1 MKETKKNS
9 KSIDVLSHIGVIAI
23 IILINYVLS
32 FSFARIDFTEDQRH
46 SLSENTA
53 ALLEDEE
60 RLDDRIFF
68 KIYLDG
74 DLPADIMNIRFAIKE
89 KLDEFIVYAGD
100 NIQYEFIDPN
110 GDEDEDYN
118 LEVQKN
124 IYSEGVAPC
133 DIEILKSGNAEI
145 KTIWPGALIEF
156 GGTTVDRVQ
165 FFEKKVIFSGENL
178 RGLAER
184 TINNLEYQ
192 LISAVRRVTADNKKT
207 VSFLSG
213 HNELKP
219 YETMDVRK
227 GLNRYYLI
235 EDLEINGQ
243 IHALDETDALII
255 AQPKS
260 RFSEKDKFVID
271 QFIMNGGKVLWFV
284 DPMDVN
290 RDSLYR
296 TGQTFGMSANLN
308 IEKDMLFKYGV
319 RLNSDIIIDKDCT
332 PLFVPG
338 HPLGNVDWY
347 FYPNLQRVDHP
358 ITKNIDPIKAEYVS
372 SMSIVNTSD
381 MDVKKTVLLQSSY
394 NSRIFKSPARI
405 NYAIIDVEPKFN
417 DGTTGDYPT
426 AIMLEGNFTSAFE
439 NRGLSESFLNS
450 SDFETKFKSD
460 TNKMLVVSDGDIIRN
475 EIIDSAYVNEEWRYK
490 YMPINMDVYGVRNPN
505 GTPKFA
511 YGNRDFVLN
520 SVDYMLD
527 DFSLI
532 DIRTKTITM
541 RVLDTEKVI
550 EEKEF
555 WKFINI
561 AVPLLAI
568 LLLAIFQLILRKRKY
583 ARTI

>member
-145 KTIWPGALIEF
+145 KTIWPGALIEY

>member
-145 KTIWPGALIEF
+145 KTIWPGALIEY

-219 YETMDVRK
+219 YEK
-227 GLNRYYLI
+227 GFEPLLLNR
-235 EDLEINGQ
+235 G
-243 IHALDETDALII
+243 
-255 AQPKS
+255 S
-260 RFSEKDKFVID
+260 
-271 QFIMNGGKVLWFV
+271 
-284 DPMDVN
+284 
-290 RDSLYR
+290 
-296 TGQTFGMSANLN
+296 
-308 IEKDMLFKYGV
+308 
-319 RLNSDIIIDKDCT
+319 
-332 PLFVPG
+332 
-338 HPLGNVDWY
+338 
-347 FYPNLQRVDHP
+347 
-358 ITKNIDPIKAEYVS
+358 
-372 SMSIVNTSD
+372 
-381 MDVKKTVLLQSSY
+381 
-394 NSRIFKSPARI
+394 
-405 NYAIIDVEPKFN
+405 
-417 DGTTGDYPT
+417 
-426 AIMLEGNFTSAFE
+426 
-439 NRGLSESFLNS
+439 
-450 SDFETKFKSD
+450 
-460 TNKMLVVSDGDIIRN
+460 
-475 EIIDSAYVNEEWRYK
+475 
-490 YMPINMDVYGVRNPN
+490 
-505 GTPKFA
+505 
-511 YGNRDFVLN
+511 
-520 SVDYMLD
+520 
-527 DFSLI
+527 
-532 DIRTKTITM
+532 
-541 RVLDTEKVI
+541 
-550 EEKEF
+550 
-555 WKFINI
+555 
-561 AVPLLAI
+561 
-568 LLLAIFQLILRKRKY
+568 
-583 ARTI
+583 